1 MQRSDG
7 SIVSF
12 RRWLAAKIG
21 RVCPPI
27 GCVLDS
33 PVTECSP
40 CCCSDRPRFAYFRS
54 RPVASP
60 ARSSMQVQVRRTSG
74 QSRHG
79 WQRCD
84 RSGVGSL
91 FRHPCLLAVPPRR
104 PVWGKWCFVECAVA
118 VICSRCRPTSNP
130 SPRCRLFEA
139 ACPGTPCVCDPPV
152 CNGSMSRL
160 DVAACWGGMSTPT
173 HSAPKAARPASN
185 RPGVA
190 AMHVMHC
197 NSSTSPQERET
208 KIGSCRCGCGCG
220 YDVLIYG
227 VVQVREQ

>member
-160 DVAACWGGMSTPT
+160 DVAACWGGNVHP
-173 HSAPKAARPASN
+173 HALRPQ
-185 RPGVA
+185 G
-190 AMHVMHC
+190 
-197 NSSTSPQERET
+197 RET
-208 KIGSCRCGCGCG
+208 CIQSPRGGSDAC
-220 YDVLIYG
+220 DAL
-227 VVQVREQ
+227 QQQHFTPREGDKNR